1 MSSSQRALI
10 IGGSLGGLLA
20 ANLLRAIGWE
30 VEVFE
35 RASDDLESRG
45 AGIGLNDQLF
55 DVFKRVGV
63 TVDDSLGVVP
73 KSRTCFDSSGKV
85 LLEYKR
91 GKVLSS
97 WGRVYRS
104 LKDALPRENYHF
116 SKSLTDFSQSG
127 GRVVARFADGSL
139 SEGDLLVGADG
150 IRSTVR
156 GQILPEVQPRYAGY
170 IAWRGIIDESAMS
183 PELHREIFE
192 RNIICLPEGEMMS
205 GYPVPGPSNDVRPGF
220 RSYNLVWYHPV
231 TEATLRDLCTDTT
244 GHCHGHSIA
253 PQLIRPELIA
263 GMRALARRVLA
274 PQCASF
280 IEQIPRPFFQA
291 IYDLQSPT
299 LAVGRAVLMGDAAF
313 VARPHVGMGVT
324 KAALDAE
331 CLVDELSAPGA
342 SIESAL
348 AGYDAQQREFGEGVV
363 ARARWIGAHLEAQNK
378 PRELRT
384 HAELHPDLQEFMHAS
399 GASLNEVPALLQLV
413 VERRERTQ
421 RGRLASH

>member
-1 MSSSQRALI
+1 MQKQRALI
-10 IGGSLGGLLA
+10 VGGSLGGLLA
-20 ANLLRAIGWE
+20 ANLFRAIGWD
-30 VEVFE
+30 VQVFE

-73 KSRTCFDSSGKV
+73 KSRTCFDPLGKV
-85 LLEYKR
+85 LVEYKR

-104 LKDALPRENYHF
+104 LKDTLPRENYHF
-116 SKSLTDFSQSG
+116 GKTLSDFSQSG
-127 GRVVARFADGSL
+127 GRVLARFADGSRA
-139 SEGDLLVGADG
+139 EGDLLVGADG

-156 GQILPEVQPRYAGY
+156 SHILPAVQPRYAGY

-183 PELHREIFE
+183 PELHAAIFE

-231 TEATLRDLCTDTT
+231 TEANLRDLCTDAT
-244 GHCHGHSIA
+244 GHCHGNSIA

-263 GMRALARRVLA
+263 DMRALARRVLA
-274 PQCASF
+274 PYCASF
-280 IEQIPRPFFQA
+280 IEQIPKPFFQA

-299 LAVGRAVLMGDAAF
+299 LVVGRAVLMGDAAF

-331 CLVDELSAPGA
+331 CLVDELSASGA

-348 AGYDAQQREFGEGVV
+348 AGYDTQQREFGEGVV

-399 GASLNEVPALLQLV
+399 GASLNEVPVLLQLV
-413 VERRERTQ
+413 VARRARAQQ
-421 RGRLASH
+421 RRLAT